1 MFAFAELIVNC
12 DQQYCANVNLISL
25 ELWGFLAR
33 PLCKIF
39 ERICCICSQL
49 KEERIFWTV
58 IRARCEEESPIGR
71 IYCKVSV
78 IRGGQLAAS
87 LEEEKTKSGS
97 TTATLPSCKL
107 LQLCSHNRN
116 LMEKILATQCKDFT
130 RFAVLQL
137 VKARGSLLKCN

>member
-1 MFAFAELIVNC
+1 MKRKALLGEFTA
-12 DQQYCANVNLISL
+12 
-25 ELWGFLAR
+25 
-33 PLCKIF
+33 K
-39 ERICCICSQL
+39 
-49 KEERIFWTV
+49 
-58 IRARCEEESPIGR
+58 
-71 IYCKVSV
+71 SV
-78 IRGGQLAAS
+78 LSDGQLAAS

-137 VKARGSLLKCN
+137 VKARGESFEI